1 MNSGMGASLALTS
14 SRVLQAKE
22 CVLAHGWQEE
32 SVADLAAMVP
42 QCDKEQLCFY
52 EKYAKECTYIDWERE
67 HVALLGY
74 VITEEHLAMG
84 MVFHRLWRRADK
96 TAIIAFRGS
105 VLDRSSAGAGASL
118 VGDLDP
124 FGVGW
129 SLFWLGY
136 GALQHKLEALHREGY
151 KVTVIG
157 HSLGGALAAYVGIY
171 FNALVDKVYTFAAPG
186 VSWFAARK
194 WRLLDKK
201 AQEKINNYWHRD
213 DPVSRLGHEAVGI
226 DYKVI
231 ESAELLS
238 QDQGNWFARSW
249 NIHIRSW
256 LVHDK
261 HTIESA
267 PRVMSGWRYFWPF
280 ITLIP
285 WLIITIIC
293 ALKIRILGTKSH
305 HRATYLLGLLML
317 LAEYLKDLFRAIVV
331 AFTKTPA
338 HQGSA

>member
-1 MNSGMGASLALTS
+1 MEASLALTS
-14 SRVLQAKE
+14 SRVLSAKE
-22 CVLAHGWQEE
+22 CVPEHGWQGK
-32 SVADLAAMVP
+32 SVSDLAAMDP
-42 QCDKEQLCFY
+42 KCDDKKLGFY
-52 EKYAKECTYIDWERE
+52 EQYAKGCNYIDWEHP
-67 HVALLGY
+67 HVALGDY
-74 VITEEHLAMG
+74 VVAEKHLTMG
-84 MVFHRLWRRADK
+84 MVFHRLVWGANK

-105 VLDRSSAGAGASL
+105 VLDRASAGAGASL

-136 GALQHKLEALHREGY
+136 GALQHELEKLHREGY

-171 FNALVDKVYTFAAPG
+171 FSALVDRVYTFAAPG
-186 VSWFAARK
+186 VSWFAARR
-194 WRLLDKK
+194 WRMLDKE
-201 AQEKINNYWHRD
+201 AQEKIENYWHPE
-213 DPVSRLGHEAVGI
+213 DPVSRLGHEAVGV
-226 DYKVI
+226 DCKVL
-231 ESAELLS
+231 EAPDRLG

-249 NIHIRSW
+249 NIHIRPW
-256 LVHDK
+256 LADGE
-261 HTIESA
+261 HTIERA

-317 LAEYLKDLFRAIVV
+317 LAEYLRDLFRALVV